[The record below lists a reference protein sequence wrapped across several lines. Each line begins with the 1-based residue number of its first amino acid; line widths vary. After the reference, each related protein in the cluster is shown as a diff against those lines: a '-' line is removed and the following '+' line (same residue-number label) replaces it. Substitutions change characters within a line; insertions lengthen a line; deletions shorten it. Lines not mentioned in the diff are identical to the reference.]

1 MTEKMSYNGENIKQP
16 NVGWFFSR
24 KYITENDAYL
34 FDKQIATICANYGKI
49 GFSFITYPIGGIY
62 RYNCQINKNRN
73 ARPIHLPDLQMG
85 IQFWQKYV
93 NCALSSWIDPDSPDK
108 WIADFSAQEFKKEM
122 DYARYLGI
130 NNVLIELKHSESPK
144 LAKLINNFLDSFNCE
159 LSFWIL
165 LPTNSTLFINED
177 CWLVWRKFRT
187 LCNNCKNLFVGL
199 AFTEDLG
206 DEFASY
212 KQIQRWRAEPLSFIR
227 IDYSLFVRGNGSELK
242 LTDVHSKLLKN
253 LFFNNQCQHLL
264 LSSLNYDELNELVFE
279 EMLNGSLDCIK
290 ENNCKRVIEE
300 EFLDEYMDVLQ
311 IPLQPLSN
319 SLDSSVYNT
328 FEQDKPKYLQYQ
340 KAIKTALED
349 LLLQNLENI
358 ILIVLGAGRGPLV
371 NASLSAIAE
380 TRKTFKYQK
389 EFSVKIYAVEKNPN
403 AIISLQYCNEERW
416 KNSVSIIQSDMRSL
430 TLFLE
435 SKEIENPDIIISELL
450 GSFGDNELCPECL
463 DGVNNILK
471 ENTICIPSSYRNFL
485 TPIQSLRLYQNI
497 RDLKNNNN
505 CNRVNEI
512 KECSEL
518 SDNLYVVCLGQFCY
532 LDKTKHCFEFL
543 HPNLTNSSNFREAS
557 LTFKIPKNSEL
568 MGFAAHFEVV
578 LYKNIILSTHPER
591 HTENLFSW
599 FPGLF
604 PLRKLFYCPNECNIV
619 FNIKRKFDKEKVWY
633 EWFIEYE
640 ENGELIKSELQNE
653 NGESQSMNL
662 S

>member
-1 MTEKMSYNGENIKQP
+1 MSYNGENIKQP

-300 EFLDEYMDVLQ
+300 EFLDEYMD

-505 CNRVNEI
+505 CNRVNEM
-512 KECSEL
+512 
-518 SDNLYVVCLGQFCY
+518 Q
-532 LDKTKHCFEFL
+532 
-543 HPNLTNSSNFREAS
+543 
-557 LTFKIPKNSEL
+557 L

>member
-130 NNVLIELKHSESPK
+130 NNVLIELKHSQSPK

-300 EFLDEYMDVLQ
+300 EFLDEYMD

-505 CNRVNEI
+505 CNRVNEM
-512 KECSEL
+512 
-518 SDNLYVVCLGQFCY
+518 Q
-532 LDKTKHCFEFL
+532 
-543 HPNLTNSSNFREAS
+543 
-557 LTFKIPKNSEL
+557 L

-578 LYKNIILSTHPER
+578 L
-591 HTENLFSW
+591 